1 MRKPNYKRKYKK
13 RFYLL
18 LGVGVIGT
26 LLVLVNPL
34 INKIVDDREISMVE
48 GVDFSQEV
56 MVIDNKEVV
65 KDVNIS
71 LYDLFSPY
79 TNGRVDKYY
88 HLYSNDVDIM
98 TDQVTYDGIV
108 VGEQVNIYISK
119 DNSYFTSSSMAKRDS
134 LGKKFELISIFSIII
149 PSISILLLIYL
160 FVLRKSL
167 INPYYQ
173 GQITQHK

>member
-1 MRKPNYKRKYKK
+1 MRKPNYNRKYKK

-65 KDVNIS
+65 NNLNYQLSMLNIS
-71 LYDLFSPY
+71 NILI
-79 TNGRVDKYY
+79 TNC
-88 HLYSNDVDIM
+88 LTAI
-98 TDQVTYDGIV
+98 
-108 VGEQVNIYISK
+108 E
-119 DNSYFTSSSMAKRDS
+119 S
-134 LGKKFELISIFSIII
+134 LLIS
-149 PSISILLLIYL
+149 
-160 FVLRKSL
+160 
-167 INPYYQ
+167 
-173 GQITQHK
+173 T